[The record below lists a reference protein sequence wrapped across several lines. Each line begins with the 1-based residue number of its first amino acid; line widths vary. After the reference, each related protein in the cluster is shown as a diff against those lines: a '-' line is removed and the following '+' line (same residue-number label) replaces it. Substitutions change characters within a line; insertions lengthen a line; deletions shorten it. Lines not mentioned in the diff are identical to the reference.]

1 MFNFFG
7 KKQKKEAPRPVP
19 IDLNVESQNMSNRM
33 NDLALKIDQV
43 DKQLKA
49 QLQVYRT
56 ARNPTAK
63 AQAKKKAM
71 QLLKKKKMYEQHS
84 NNLSNAQMTLDTVN
98 MDCQMMRDN
107 MNIMQVMKN
116 TVQVQKDTLHAMGG
130 IDGMYDVMD
139 DMAELKEEQ
148 QEINEE
154 IQRNLDVDVGDE
166 ELDAELDEL
175 DYQMRVEMDNDGLKA
190 PISDVNGNPIVNN
203 PDEAQLEDLLK

>member
-7 KKQKKEAPRPVP
+7 KKTKKEVRKPIS
-19 IDLNVESQNMSNRM
+19 IDLNIESKNMTNNM
-33 NDLALKIDQV
+33 NGISLKIAEV
-43 DKQLKA
+43 DNQLKG
-49 QLQVYRT
+49 QLQVYRS
-56 ARNPTAK
+56 ARNPKAK

-71 QLLKKKKMYEQHS
+71 QLLKKKKIYEQHK
-84 NNLSNAQMTLDTVN
+84 NNLSNAQMTLDSVN

-148 QEINEE
+148 QEMNEE

-175 DYQMRVEMDNDGLKA
+175 DYQMRVELDNDGLKA
-190 PISDVNGNPIVNN
+190 PMDNVNGNPLVNN

>member
-139 DMAELKEEQ
+139 DMAELKDEQ

-154 IQRNLDVDVGDE
+154 IQ
-166 ELDAELDEL
+166 
-175 DYQMRVEMDNDGLKA
+175 
-190 PISDVNGNPIVNN
+190 
-203 PDEAQLEDLLK
+203 